1 MTIMPEYS
9 LKQATPDDLKVVMA
23 WVHDPEQLRLWGGPK
38 LSWPLKSVAL
48 WREMEAEAFPPYAL
62 MEDGN
67 YLAGFGQILL
77 REPGTAHLG
86 RIILSPERRGRGL
99 GRVLVEK
106 LIAKGTELYH
116 PQRFTLNV
124 YRRNLPAVAT
134 YQSIGFEVLE
144 EDAEHASWKME
155 WTME

>member
-1 MTIMPEYS
+1 MTRMTETT
-9 LKQATPDDLKVVMA
+9 LKDATPDDLKIVMG
-23 WVHDPEQLRLWGGPK
+23 WVHSADELRFWGGPK
-38 LSWPLKSVAL
+38 LTWPPDAVRL
-48 WREMEAEAFPPYAL
+48 WHEMEADAFPPYAL

-67 YLAGFGQILL
+67 FLAGFGQILL

-86 RIILSPERRGRGL
+86 RIMLSPERRGRGL

-106 LIAKGTELYH
+106 LIARGIELYH

-144 EDAEHASWKME
+144 EDAEHASFKME
-155 WTME
+155 WTVK